1 MAALAGSTRQ
11 TLGRSLGAVAMH
23 ACIVRYRL
31 DRPIGALYLLA
42 AVLDPFVYAGV
53 IYFALST
60 VFGRDDPSRFP
71 LLLMSVIAFRWTL
84 SCVVHALNL
93 HVIQA
98 RMSEASRYGYIGS
111 IMAVVA
117 PPTLA
122 FILALSLAMAW
133 SIVANPPG
141 RSLAAIWTL
150 PGVILFQLLW
160 NCVFVVAI
168 DLLRRARIITGQAP
182 IIAAAA
188 IVWFLSPIM
197 YRLGD
202 IPLSASLLLTS
213 YNPVSHVIA
222 AYQNAYWFG
231 NVPSMTILP
240 AATLLAIVA
249 AAVAWVLKTRLVRPH
264 MAARYAAA
272 PGSNPQ
278 IVIVGNSSP
287 ALTAIRTDAA
297 GEPPAVFTRW
307 QGRMMDVRGSG
318 LVRLVAAV
326 RGLTR
331 PEIRAAL
338 NDIKNASGL
347 DNLYDEDIGIYPE
360 WAQDQLAFTMAI
372 ESSKRNLVL
381 DGLLDSASP
390 AFLDAA
396 WRRIEKDTAQGR
408 LISIVA
414 SHPLSFP
421 ISAQRFGKN
430 QKSNKA
436 L

>member
-1 MAALAGSTRQ
+1 MAALAGSTRE
-11 TLGRSLGAVAMH
+11 TLRRSLGAVAIH

-60 VFGRDDPSRFP
+60 VFSRDDPSRFP

-84 SCVVHALNL
+84 SCAIHALHL

-98 RMSEASRYGYIGS
+98 RMSEASRYGYIGA
-111 IMAVVA
+111 IIAVVA

-133 SIVANPPG
+133 SIIANVPG
-141 RSLAAIWTL
+141 RSLAAVWTL

-160 NCVFVVAI
+160 NCVLVAVI
-168 DLLRRARIITGQAP
+168 DWLRRARIITGQAP
-182 IIAAAA
+182 VIAAAA

-202 IPLSASLLLTS
+202 IPVSASLLLTS

-222 AYQNAYWFG
+222 AYQNAYWYG
-231 NVPSMTILP
+231 DIPSMTVLP
-240 AATLLAIVA
+240 AATMLVIVGTLL
-249 AAVAWVLKTRLVRPH
+249 AWVLRTRFVPPH
-264 MAARYAAA
+264 PAARYAAA

-278 IVIVGNSSP
+278 IMIVGNASP

-297 GEPPAVFTRW
+297 GEPPAVYSRW
-307 QGRMMDVRGSG
+307 QGQMKDIRGSG
-318 LVRLVAAV
+318 LVRLIAAV
-326 RGLTR
+326 CGLTR
-331 PEIRAAL
+331 SETRTAL
-338 NDIKNASGL
+338 KAIKHASGL
-347 DNLYDEDIGIYPE
+347 DSLYEEDIGVYPE
-360 WAQDQLAFTMAI
+360 WAQDQLAFTIAI

-381 DGLLDSASP
+381 NGLLNNASP
-390 AFLDAA
+390 AFLAAA
-396 WRRIEKDTAQGR
+396 WQRIESDASHGR
-408 LISIVA
+408 LITVIA
-414 SHPLSFP
+414 DRALPFP
-421 ISAQRFGKN
+421 ASAQASLRSLGA
-430 QKSNKA
+430 SRVS
-436 L
+436 